1 MWSNTGLR
9 QQLYSSAGQ
18 STPRG
23 ALGPFM
29 QMYVWMHPASLDCI
43 STDGIHLHCCSPR
56 LHTVLRFSVFIKM
69 KSIFYKIRIDLSM
82 LPVTLYR
89 LAKFCGIISMK
100 TDARSLLTQNRPEV
114 YVCVGGYQ
122 CARKRGRSLAF
133 LEPFSGWNLE
143 FCKKQ
148 QQQESHIPNVRW
160 LIKETL
166 SPAQSKQWAEA
177 SHSLTSVTHS
187 TGLSSSEYFHRMFM
201 CVQERE
207 KYLSS
212 RFWVSLICV

>member
-1 MWSNTGLR
+1 MLKRWLLYCMHLKKLSRCLQYIKCTKFMWSNTGLR
-9 QQLYSSAGQ
+9 QQLYGSAGQ

-43 STDGIHLHCCSPR
+43 STDGIQKDLHCCSPR

-114 YVCVGGYQ
+114 YVC
-122 CARKRGRSLAF
+122 
-133 LEPFSGWNLE
+133 GWISV
-143 FCKKQ
+143 CKKKRQ
-148 QQQESHIPNVRW
+148 IAGISRAFQW
-160 LIKETL
+160 LK
-166 SPAQSKQWAEA
+166 S
-177 SHSLTSVTHS
+177 
-187 TGLSSSEYFHRMFM
+187 
-201 CVQERE
+201 
-207 KYLSS
+207 
-212 RFWVSLICV
+212 WVL